1 MNDISHPSCE
11 RAPLLGVFDDLA
23 PRVAGLLR
31 ARPSLTARLIF
42 APRAAIHAFGAF
54 LHLAPAAALSD
65 GEVAALIDKTDPRDL
80 LKAVMPDCPA
90 QLYKALDRA
99 GDRLHRREFYQRL
112 SALASGPH
120 AGVLLSGG
128 PIDEI
133 RLKFFEALS
142 QMDSAVAALQAGL
155 REDRYLCAG
164 VHCLVSL
171 LRAHGA
177 LRDEDLRLP
186 ARAGLPAVA
195 RRIRTAL
202 GRVEAPGPGFT
213 VPPPLR
219 LVTNTVELQHLATA
233 FKNCV
238 ALPQWSAARYHLGL
252 IDGSTVFLTADD
264 PPLLA
269 ALHRVASGVWHLEQ
283 IVGPANAPV
292 PKDLEVALVA
302 SLEAQGLRVVRVD
315 PQTALG
321 RLEQEAHRRNR
332 AGGIELTGIDDDD
345 LDGVAA

>member
-1 MNDISHPSCE
+1 
-11 RAPLLGVFDDLA
+11 LLG
-23 PRVAGLLR
+23 
-31 ARPSLTARLIF
+31 
-42 APRAAIHAFGAF
+42 
-54 LHLAPAAALSD
+54 
-65 GEVAALIDKTDPRDL
+65 GEV
-80 LKAVMPDCPA
+80 
-90 QLYKALDRA
+90 
-99 GDRLHRREFYQRL
+99 
-112 SALASGPH
+112 
-120 AGVLLSGG
+120 
-128 PIDEI
+128 IDEL

-142 QMDSAVAALQAGL
+142 RMDPAVAALQAGL

-164 VHCLVSL
+164 VDCLVSL

-202 GRVEAPGPGFT
+202 GRIEAPGPGFA

-219 LVTNTVELQHLATA
+219 LVTNTVELQRVATA

-238 ALPQWSAARYHLGL
+238 ALPQWTASKYHLGL
-252 IDGSTVFLTADD
+252 IDGSTVFLAADE

-292 PKDLEVALVA
+292 PKDVEMALVA
-302 SLEAQGLRVVRVD
+302 SLVAQGLRVVRVD

-332 AGGIELTGIDDDD
+332 AEGNELTGFDDDD